1 MHLSKEQDG
10 DMKTFSQLVGVLISC
25 LATLTPVTGFA
36 QSAKSGWQAEWD
48 KTIEAA
54 RREGKVV
61 VSIPTSAELRKEFE
75 TGFQKKFSGIEI
87 ELSVARGASNIN
99 KIVEEQKAGMRNIDL
114 HIGGTTS
121 IVTGLLANNLLE
133 PIPPSLLLAEVSDPK
148 NWWGGHIWV
157 DNAKKYIYSFTAY
170 MTETVWYNSTL
181 VRPEEIVSWDSL
193 LDPKWKGKIAILD
206 PRTPGSGESTWAFL
220 LKIKGEPFLNK
231 LAAQEMM
238 VGRNLRQLGEAV
250 ARGKAAV
257 SIGLSYY
264 TYLPFIK
271 AGLPVRS
278 LSNIKEGYY
287 AATGSGNFAILKNIP
302 HPNASRV
309 FVNWLLSKEGQ
320 AAFTKAMGQP
330 TRRLDVDT
338 QWTREFGHVA
348 AKEALTLEKFHE
360 LENGS
365 EEVVNKYRKPAMA
378 SAEKLFQ

>member
-1 MHLSKEQDG
+1 MTRNKKRLSLCL
-10 DMKTFSQLVGVLISC
+10 LVFVLLFLNGTGVR
-25 LATLTPVTGFA
+25 A
-36 QSAKSGWQAEWD
+36 QTVQGKSGKWE
-48 KTIEAA
+48 KTVEAA
-54 RREGKVV
+54 KKEGKVV
-61 VSIPTSAELRKEFE
+61 VSVPTSAELRKEFE
-75 TGFQKKFSGIEI
+75 TVFQKRFSGIEL

-99 KIVEEQKAGMRNIDL
+99 KIAEEQNAGLRNIDL

-121 IVTGLLANNLLE
+121 IVTGLLARNLLD
-133 PIPPSLLLAEVSDPK
+133 PVPPSMLLPEVSDPK

-170 MTETVWYNSTL
+170 MTETVWFNTTL
-181 VRPEEIVSWDSL
+181 VSPGEIVSWDSL
-193 LDPKWKGKIAILD
+193 LDPKWKGRIAILD
-206 PRTPGSGESTWAFL
+206 PRSPGSGESTWAFL
-220 LKIKGEPFLNK
+220 LKIKGEPFLTK
-231 LAAQEMM
+231 LAAQDMM

-250 ARGKAAV
+250 ARGKAAI

-287 AATGSGNFAILKNIP
+287 AATGSGNLAILKNVP

-309 FVNWLLSKEGQ
+309 FVNWLLSMEGQ

-330 TRRLDVDT
+330 TRRFDVDT

-348 AKEALTLEKFHE
+348 AKEALTLEKFYE

-365 EEVVNKYRKPAMA
+365 EEVVNKFRKPAMM

>member
-1 MHLSKEQDG
+1 MKHIEQFAFAVIWLFAALS
-10 DMKTFSQLVGVLISC
+10 FPGVL
-25 LATLTPVTGFA
+25 PA
-36 QSAKSGWQAEWD
+36 QNAKPAGPAEWD
-48 KTIEAA
+48 KTVEAA
-54 RREGKVV
+54 KREGRVV
-61 VSIPTSAELRKEFE
+61 VSVPTSAELRKEFE
-75 TGFQKKFSGIEI
+75 SGFQKKFSGIEL

-99 KIVEEQKAGMRNIDL
+99 KIVEEQKAGVYNIDL

-121 IVTGLLANNLLE
+121 IVTGLLAANLLE
-133 PIPPSLLLAEVSDPK
+133 PIPPSMLLPEVSDPK

-157 DNAKKYIYSFTAY
+157 DNAKQYIYSFTAY

-181 VRPEEIVSWDSL
+181 VRPEEIVSWDNL

-220 LKIKGEPFLNK
+220 LKIKGEPFLGK
-231 LAAQEMM
+231 LAAQDMM

-250 ARGKAAV
+250 ARGKAAI
-257 SIGLSYY
+257 SIGVSYY
-264 TYLPFIK
+264 TYVPFIK

-287 AATGSGNFAILKNIP
+287 AATGSGNFAIIKNAP
-302 HPNASRV
+302 HPNASKV

-320 AAFTKAMGQP
+320 TVFTKAMGQP
-330 TRRLDVDT
+330 TRRFDVDT
-338 QWTREFGHVA
+338 RWTREFGHLP

-365 EEVVNKYRKPAMA
+365 EEVVNKYRKPAMV